1 VIVLLAL
8 LIVVPLAELFV
19 IIQVAHAIG
28 LVPTLVVLLGV
39 SIAGAWLLKREG
51 LAAWRRVRETSA
63 RGVMPATEVADGA
76 MVLLGGALLL
86 TPGFITDAAGL
97 LLLVP
102 RVRVSLRGG
111 IRRLLW
117 SWGRSRLRVVGTAG
131 SVAHRVYTARVE
143 RDDRPVVAPSPSHLP
158 VPRSNPS
165 DGADSP
171 DKR

>member
-1 VIVLLAL
+1 
-8 LIVVPLAELFV
+8 
-19 IIQVAHAIG
+19 
-28 LVPTLVVLLGV
+28 
-39 SIAGAWLLKREG
+39 
-51 LAAWRRVRETSA
+51 
-63 RGVMPATEVADGA
+63 MPATEVADGA

-102 RVRVSLRGG
+102 PVRVSLRGG

-143 RDDRPVVAPSPSHLP
+143 RDDPPVVAPSPSHLP
-158 VPRSNPS
+158 APRSNPS